1 MHKLS
6 FIYTGDLMAIGNKS
20 IPFKFFLTFRIVFAS
35 FRLENLTVNL
45 FCPLLANQCQSSML
59 DNSISIF
66 SFSNNWRGVP
76 SSSEFSIDCGRP
88 LSSKHSR
95 LYYWEL
101 LQHCRSNETIC
112 SLSFELI
119 CLETRSSDCIFS

>member
-1 MHKLS
+1 
-6 FIYTGDLMAIGNKS
+6 MAIGNKS

-45 FCPLLANQCQSSML
+45 FGPLLANQWQSSML

-66 SFSNNWRGVP
+66 SFSNNWRGV
-76 SSSEFSIDCGRP
+76 SSSYEFLIYWGKP

-95 LYYWEL
+95 LYY
-101 LQHCRSNETIC
+101 
-112 SLSFELI
+112 
-119 CLETRSSDCIFS
+119 